1 MSPCS
6 RGAIARALRLD
17 VLRFPSRAYSR
28 QLAYTIHPQRCSTKA
43 LSLVNSFSVGQ
54 QPANSHRAF
63 STTRFRQSEAPIQNL
78 ADILPICCPGCGAFS
93 QTIEPEEPGYY
104 SKSRKSRRKLPTSKK
119 DATER
124 HDAESE
130 DVVVSGIQDG
140 SVEDHAHSIEE
151 STAPKPIQGK
161 SLAYIS
167 RPVYDN

>member
-17 VLRFPSRAYSR
+17 VLRVPSRAYSR
-28 QLAYTIHPQRCSTKA
+28 QLAHTIHPRLCSTTA
-43 LSLVNSFSVGQ
+43 LSLVSSLSAGQ
-54 QPANSHRAF
+54 PPANAHRAF

-78 ADILPICCPGCGAFS
+78 TDVLPICCPGCGAFS

-104 SKSRKSRRKLPTSKK
+104 SKSRKSRRKLLASKK
-119 DATER
+119 DAAER
-124 HDAESE
+124 HNAGSDDMA
-130 DVVVSGIQDG
+130 VSGIQDG
-140 SVEDHAHSIEE
+140 PVEDHAYSIEE

-161 SLAYIS
+161 SLPYIS